1 MPPSLPFWALPLA
14 IEPTFLSYARMGSAG
29 ETEAWADP
37 AGPDRAALHHG
48 SWRGF
53 DHLSSTLARVERFLG
68 AAGFDRA
75 PWLAVAFMAGIFA
88 WFSLPALANWLA
100 LLAGCLAL
108 ALGVAAGLRE
118 DGRFP
123 FLRQAGLAL
132 SLALAAGC
140 ATVWVKSALVGTA
153 PIARPWVGEL
163 TGTVLSRAEQVAQ
176 GRVRLVLAT
185 REPGAGRAV
194 RVRLNLPLTADRPG
208 LAAGAKVRLRARLL
222 PPSPPMPQRDFSA
235 ATRSGAGGA
244 KAAMSMPRGTV
255 KMRASSGLWT

>member
-1 MPPSLPFWALPLA
+1 
-14 IEPTFLSYARMGSAG
+14 
-29 ETEAWADP
+29 
-37 AGPDRAALHHG
+37 
-48 SWRGF
+48 
-53 DHLSSTLARVERFLG
+53 
-68 AAGFDRA
+68 
-75 PWLAVAFMAGIFA
+75 MAGIFA

-222 PPSPPMPQRDFSA
+222 PPSPPMLPGSYDFARTAWFEGLA
-235 ATRSGAGGA
+235 ATGSVLGEVTVVQAGPSGPTLGGA
-244 KAAMSMPRGTV
+244 R
-255 KMRASSGLWT
+255 RALTA